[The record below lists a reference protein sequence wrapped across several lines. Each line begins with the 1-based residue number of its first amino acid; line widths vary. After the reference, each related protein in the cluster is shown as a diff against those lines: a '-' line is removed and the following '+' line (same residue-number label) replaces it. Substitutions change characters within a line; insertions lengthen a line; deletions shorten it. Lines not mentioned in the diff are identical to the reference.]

1 MSVSVLIVTF
11 AAFITPMVLQRF
23 KISVLPTAV
32 AEVLRWDRLAKVSLD
47 LVQTEGILS
56 FLSNYGVIFLLF
68 LGVGWRSTFLF
79 SRKITDHLPHWHA
92 KAASAPRLHPFK
104 SLLLRYGGSLLMATS
119 LSLAL

>member
-11 AAFITPMVLQRF
+11 AAFITPMILQRF

-32 AEVLRWDRLAKVSLD
+32 AEVLVGIVLGKSGFD

-68 LGVGWRSTFLF
+68 WRG
-79 SRKITDHLPHWHA
+79 
-92 KAASAPRLHPFK
+92 
-104 SLLLRYGGSLLMATS
+104 YN
-119 LSLAL
+119 AL

>member
-32 AEVLRWDRLAKVSLD
+32 AEVLVGIVLGKSGFD

-68 LGVGWRSTFLF
+68 LSGMEIDFSI

-92 KAASAPRLHPFK
+92 KKPPRRPRLHPFK
-104 SLLLRYGGSLLMATS
+104 SLLLPMGEAY
-119 LSLAL
+119 

>member
-32 AEVLRWDRLAKVSLD
+32 AEVLVGIVLGKSGFD

-56 FLSNYGVIFLLF
+56 FLSNYGSSSYFLEWDGDRLF
-68 LGVGWRSTFLF
+68 YFQE
-79 SRKITDHLPHWHA
+79 K
-92 KAASAPRLHPFK
+92 
-104 SLLLRYGGSLLMATS
+104 
-119 LSLAL
+119 